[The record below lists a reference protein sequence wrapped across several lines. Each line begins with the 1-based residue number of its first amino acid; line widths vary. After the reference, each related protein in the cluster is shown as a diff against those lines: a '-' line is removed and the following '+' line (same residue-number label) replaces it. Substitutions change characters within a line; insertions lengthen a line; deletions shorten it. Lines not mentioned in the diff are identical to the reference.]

1 MPDLLTKKS
10 SLEARYAEL
19 NQRLQAIQQD
29 YARGLDADSEERAQ
43 ELQNA
48 DVLAEIKRVTQED
61 LAKIAA
67 ELTQVTE
74 LLARS

>member
-61 LAKIAA
+61 LAKLAA

-74 LLARS
+74 LLAKS

>member
-1 MPDLLTKKS
+1 MPDLLAKKAN
-10 SLEARYAEL
+10 LEARYAEL

>member
-1 MPDLLTKKS
+1 MPDLLAKKS

-67 ELTQVTE
+67 ELTQVTQ
-74 LLARS
+74 LLAKA

>member
-1 MPDLLTKKS
+1 MSDLFVKKAN
-10 SLEARYAEL
+10 LEARYAEL

-48 DVLAEIKRVTQED
+48 DVLAEIKRVTQEE
-61 LAKIAA
+61 LATIAI
-67 ELTQVTE
+67 ELNQVTE
-74 LLARS
+74 LLAKA

>member
-1 MPDLLTKKS
+1 MSDLLVKKAN
-10 SLEARYAEL
+10 LEARYAEL

-74 LLARS
+74 LLAKS

>member
-1 MPDLLTKKS
+1 MSDLFVKKAN
-10 SLEARYAEL
+10 LEARYAEL

-61 LAKIAA
+61 LATIAI
-67 ELTQVTE
+67 ELNQVTE
-74 LLARS
+74 LLAKA

>member
-1 MPDLLTKKS
+1 MSDLLVKKAN
-10 SLEARYAEL
+10 LEARYAEL

-48 DVLAEIKRVTQED
+48 DVLAEIKRVAQED

-74 LLARS
+74 LLAKA

>member
-1 MPDLLTKKS
+1 MSDLFVKKAN
-10 SLEARYAEL
+10 LEARYAEL

-48 DVLAEIKRVTQED
+48 DVLAEIKRVT
-61 LAKIAA
+61 A
-67 ELTQVTE
+67 
-74 LLARS
+74 LLQTGNSRGVGHNRHRT

>member
-1 MPDLLTKKS
+1 MPDLLAKKS

-61 LAKIAA
+61 LAKLAA

-74 LLARS
+74 LLAKS

>member
-1 MPDLLTKKS
+1 MSDLLAKKAN
-10 SLEARYAEL
+10 LEARYAEL

>member
-1 MPDLLTKKS
+1 MTGVQTCALPIS
-10 SLEARYAEL
+10 
-19 NQRLQAIQQD
+19 
-29 YARGLDADSEERAQ
+29 RGLDADSEERAQ

-48 DVLAEIKRVTQED
+48 DVLAEIKRVAQED

-74 LLARS
+74 LLAKA

>member
-1 MPDLLTKKS
+1 MSDLLVKKAN
-10 SLEARYAEL
+10 LEARYAEL

-61 LAKIAA
+61 LAKLAA

-74 LLARS
+74 LLAKS

>member
-1 MPDLLTKKS
+1 MSDLLAKKAN
-10 SLEARYAEL
+10 LEARYAEL

-48 DVLAEIKRVTQED
+48 DVLAEIKRVAQED
-61 LAKIAA
+61 LAKIAE

-74 LLARS
+74 LLAKA

>member
-1 MPDLLTKKS
+1 MPDLLAKKS

>member
-67 ELTQVTE
+67 ELTQVTQ
-74 LLARS
+74 LLAKA

>member
-1 MPDLLTKKS
+1 MPDLLAKKS

-29 YARGLDADSEERAQ
+29 YARGIDADSEERAQ

>member
-1 MPDLLTKKS
+1 MSDLLVKKAN
-10 SLEARYAEL
+10 LEARYAEL

-48 DVLAEIKRVTQED
+48 DVLAEIKRVDSRGFSQNSRRAYSSD
-61 LAKIAA
+61 
-67 ELTQVTE
+67 
-74 LLARS
+74 

>member
-1 MPDLLTKKS
+1 MSDLLVKKAN
-10 SLEARYAEL
+10 LEARYAEL

-74 LLARS
+74 LLAKA

>member
-1 MPDLLTKKS
+1 MSDLLAKKAN
-10 SLEARYAEL
+10 LEARYAEL

-74 LLARS
+74 LLAKA

>member
-1 MPDLLTKKS
+1 MSDLLVKKAN
-10 SLEARYAEL
+10 LEARYAEL